1 MANEPQDDNNF
12 YKGDSLLKA
21 FGITSI
27 VMLVATI
34 WMFMDD
40 FGRQWKGFQREFLV
54 LKKQKYDKLIEAQNA
69 SLDQN
74 KIKEIKDAIAVKEKE
89 LASRSQESEKLEDEL
104 VKLKTKEKIETLKFQ
119 DEKLRWDVKKFEY
132 EAKYGHAFAHHA
144 VEQIEEKHH
153 AEAKTE
159 TAPAAS
165 TETKTEEAK
174 KALEPIAHEEA
185 HAEVTDPQEKA
196 AIDKLLKHW
205 QRVVELKNVAS
216 GVSQQVEA
224 KTVEVKAF
232 RADLVKLQK
241 DLKVAQGDLGR
252 LEAARDSAQF
262 TLLKMV
268 RNSPV
273 LDMANPTM
281 RIQQVV
287 LPTIRDD
294 IFFAQV
300 GKVDRC
306 TTCHQ
311 AIDTPGFEDAPQPF
325 RTHPK
330 LDLILGSR
338 SPHPIEKIGCT
349 VCHEGRGAAVEFTR
363 SAHTPQN
370 EVQKKQWEKKY
381 GWHEMHHVIEKMV
394 PLQYV
399 EGKCHTC
406 HRQTEYVAKGEKH
419 NGAVQLI
426 KASGCY
432 GCHRIEGW
440 DHIRKPAPSL
450 KRVKGK
456 LTRDWMVKWVS
467 NPQSFNDHA
476 RMPASFFQSN
486 VQGNEEFIRYQKA
499 EVNALV
505 DYVLSLS
512 DGYEPN
518 VHIGLGNAD
527 RGKELFGTI
536 GCLGCHQVADFERH
550 RGRFGQAPDLST
562 VGSKVSKDWLVSWLK
577 NPRHY
582 WAETTMPSLRLTDGE
597 VSDLAAFLMSKKNPE
612 FEAATPVETDEESQ
626 KAVLKMYLMRDPR
639 MAPATVDKVD
649 KVIADLKSHEIK
661 EKLGQFAM
669 SRYGCFG
676 CHDIKGY
683 ETTQGIGAELTE
695 WSSKLTNKL
704 DFGLL
709 PIEHTHYNWLDTKL
723 TDTRVYDKGI
733 VKEYLDLLRMPQFGF
748 NEKERTS
755 VITAMLGFTA
765 QKIVPPAAKALS
777 PKEAL
782 MEDGLR
788 IVHKYNCQGCHVVEQ
803 MWQPLPDDH
812 PNREAHEKDKRA
824 LEGRILAYYAEDET
838 FGPPP
843 LVTQGARIWPSFGY
857 AFLNDPNWKHLR
869 PKLKVR
875 MPTFQ
880 MSSEEIN
887 KIVTYWAS
895 YGGAEIP
902 YSDQKPI
909 TMTPENQKAAQA
921 LFAKL
926 QCANCHAVGQA
937 VSVADM
943 NDPASSKGLAP
954 DLALSYGRLK
964 REWIV
969 ELLKDPN
976 KMIPG
981 ARMPGFWPE
990 MQSPAPEI
998 LEGNSQKQME
1008 VLADYVLMIGQ
1019 GRRAQKVASSPQQD
1033 AFKQALIAKH
1043 LKKAKQASE

>member
-12 YKGDSLLKA
+12 YKGNALLKA

-27 VMLVATI
+27 VMLIATI

-54 LKKQKYDKLIEAQNA
+54 LKKAKFEKLIEAQKA

-74 KIKEIKDAIAVKEKE
+74 KLKELSDAIAAKEKE
-89 LASRSQESEKLEDEL
+89 MAGKEKEKDKLESDL
-104 VKLKTKEKIETLKFQ
+104 TKLKTKEQIKTLAFQ
-119 DEKLRWDVKKFEY
+119 DEKLRWDVKKYEY
-132 EAKYGHAFAHHA
+132 EAEYGHTFAHHA
-144 VEQIEEKHH
+144 AEKIEEEHKE
-153 AEAKTE
+153 EAKE
-159 TAPAAS
+159 AAPSPAPEAAA
-165 TETKTEEAK
+165 EKKEEAK
-174 KALEPIAHEEA
+174 KALEPI
-185 HAEVTDPQEKA
+185 HAEEHHEVTNPRERA

-205 QRVVELKNVAS
+205 EKVVTLKNAAS
-216 GVSQQVEA
+216 AVTQEYDA
-224 KTVEVKAF
+224 KAAELAQF
-232 RADLVKLQK
+232 NADLNKLK
-241 DLKVAQGDLGR
+241 KEYKAAQGDLAR
-252 LEAARDSAQF
+252 LQATKESAEF
-262 TLLKMV
+262 TLLKLV

-273 LDMANPTM
+273 IDMANPTM
-281 RIQQVV
+281 RVQQIV

-294 IFFAQV
+294 INFAQV

-338 SPHPIEKIGCT
+338 SPHPIDKIGCT
-349 VCHEGRGAAVEFTR
+349 ICHEGRGSAVEFTR
-363 SAHTPQN
+363 TAHTPQN
-370 EVQKKQWEKKY
+370 EAQKKQWEKKY
-381 GWHEMHHVIEKMV
+381 GWHEMHHIIEKMV
-394 PLQYV
+394 PLQYT
-399 EGKCHTC
+399 EGKCHAC
-406 HRQTEYVAKGEKH
+406 HRQTEYVPKAEKH
-419 NGAVQLI
+419 NAAVQTI
-426 KASGCY
+426 KSAGCY

-450 KRVKGK
+450 KRIKGK
-456 LTRDWMVKWVS
+456 FTRDWMVKWVS
-467 NPQSFNDHA
+467 NPRGFNDHA
-476 RMPASFFQSN
+476 RMPAAFFQSN
-486 VQGNEEFIRYQKA
+486 VEGNAEFVNYQKA

-505 DYVLSLS
+505 DYVWNLSET
-512 DGYEPN
+512 YTPN
-518 VHIGLGNAD
+518 VHLGLGNAE

-536 GCLGCHQVADFERH
+536 GCLGCHQVNDFERH

-582 WAETTMPSLRLTDGE
+582 WAETTMPSLRLSDSE
-597 VSDLAAFLMSKKNPE
+597 VSDLAAFLMGKKNPE
-612 FEAATPVETDEESQ
+612 FEAAKAVETDLETET
-626 KAVLKMYLMRDPR
+626 KVLKMYLIRDPK
-639 MAPATVDKVD
+639 MAPATAEKIDKV
-649 KVIADLKSHEIK
+649 VAALQPHEVK
-661 EKLGQFAM
+661 QKLGEFAM

-676 CHDIKGY
+676 CHDVKGY
-683 ETTQGIGAELTE
+683 EGTQGIGAELTE
-695 WSSKLTNKL
+695 WASKLTNKL

-709 PIEHTHYNWLDTKL
+709 PTERTHYNWLDTKL

-748 NEKERTS
+748 NEKERTTI
-755 VITAMLGFTA
+755 ITGVLGLTA
-765 QKIVPPAAKALS
+765 QRPPAPAGKFLNAKES
-777 PKEAL
+777 L

-788 IVHKYNCQGCHVVEQ
+788 VVHKYNCQGCHVVEG
-803 MWQPLPDDH
+803 MWQPLPDEH
-812 PNREAHEKDKRA
+812 PAREAHEKEKRA

-843 LVTQGARIWPSFGY
+843 LVTEGSRIWPNFGY
-857 AFLNDPNWKHLR
+857 TFLNDPSWKHLR

-887 KIVTYWAS
+887 KIVAYWGN
-895 YGGAEIP
+895 YGGVELP
-902 YSDQKPI
+902 YSEQKSI
-909 TMTPENQKAAQA
+909 SMTPENQRAAQA
-921 LFAKL
+921 LFSKL
-926 QCANCHAVGQA
+926 QCANCHAVGQP
-937 VSVADM
+937 VSAADM
-943 NDPASSKGLAP
+943 ADNSSSKGLAP
-954 DLALSYGRLK
+954 DLALAYGRLR
-964 REWIV
+964 REWII

-990 MQSPAPEI
+990 MNSPAPEI
-998 LEGNSQKQME
+998 LGGNSQKQLE

-1019 GRRAQKVASSPQQD
+1019 NRRGGSKVSNTEN
-1033 AFKQALIAKH
+1033 FKKALIAKH
-1043 LKKAKQASE
+1043 LRKSKQPASE